1 MAEEDNKIAKSKL
14 KDRYFRHD
22 FGAWN
27 NPKITDIRIDYG
39 FAGVGIYW
47 SILEVLYSN
56 DGYIYEKELRGIRH
70 NFGLRDNEKV
80 IFDEVLENVFKKEKY
95 EETTRYFSSECLRRI
110 EEREAKSDKCRQAA
124 NTRYIGKEKRDKTL
138 RPEWY
143 EQYEL
148 DLKKEVVSEEKK
160 IGRRMTKEERAEYA
174 KCARSTEAV
183 FGKQNE

>member
-1 MAEEDNKIAKSKL
+1 MRNVAEEDNKIAKSKL

-27 NPKITDIRIDYG
+27 NPRITDIRIDYG

-47 SILEVLYSN
+47 SILEILYSN

-70 NFGLRDNEKV
+70 NFGLRDNEK
-80 IFDEVLENVFKKEKY
+80 IMFDEVLENVFKKEKY

-124 NTRYIGKEKRDKTL
+124 KTRYIGKEKRDKTL

-160 IGRRMTKEERAEYA
+160 IGRRMTKEEYAELA
-174 KCARSTEAV
+174 KSVEAS